1 MSRPRK
7 AVFLLDQDFPD
18 PSIPELPDLEIHP
31 LRRVHPDLTRN
42 HEDWEVLREIKNR
55 GGADGLITLD
65 AGMLNQAK
73 EMVVLR
79 QTRLTLVVFRDTNND
94 PLVAAGL
101 LMIHAPEIARR
112 LDRRRP
118 ELWVLRKTP
127 ASPQNPWRR
136 IEELATRESISP
148 EALERRERIPSNTVL
163 RRSPS

>member
-7 AVFLLDQDFPD
+7 AVFLLDQGFPD
-18 PSIPELPDLEIHP
+18 PSIPPLPDIDLHP
-31 LRRVHPDLTRN
+31 LRRIHPDLTRDR
-42 HEDWEVLREIKNR
+42 EDWEVLREIKSR

-73 EMVVLR
+73 EMVVLK

-101 LMIHAPEIARR
+101 LMLHAPEIARR

-118 ELWVLRKTP
+118 ELWVLRKSP
-127 ASPQNPWRR
+127 AFPQSPWRR
-136 IEELATRESISP
+136 IEELASRESISP
-148 EALERRERIPSNTVL
+148 EALERRERIPPNTVL
-163 RRSPS
+163 RRSLT